1 MMIEETTATAAGT
14 RSFIWPPDCRKTYF
28 YSSARDSLDASRNS
42 RDLDA
47 GRVGPDPTPSLSIV
61 AANSSRSPEVRVS
74 VAASIQPSTCAGDL
88 APTIAP
94 VTPGHVRVHATA
106 TADTLVLC
114 RSAIGF
120 SASRSAMFFSSHG
133 VWKFGALLRQSSS
146 AIFFTRSAENVS
158 VRMPDCMGL

>member
-14 RSFIWPPDCRKTYF
+14 RSFIGSPGCRKTHF

-61 AANSSRSPEVRVS
+61 AAISSRSPELRVS
-74 VAASIQPSTCAGDL
+74 VAASIQPSTCDGDL

-94 VTPGHVRVHATA
+94 VTPGH
-106 TADTLVLC
+106 
-114 RSAIGF
+114 IG
-120 SASRSAMFFSSHG
+120 A
-133 VWKFGALLRQSSS
+133 Q
-146 AIFFTRSAENVS
+146 AEA
-158 VRMPDCMGL
+158 PD

>member
-14 RSFIWPPDCRKTYF
+14 RSFIWPPGCRKRFF
-28 YSSARDSLDASRNS
+28 YSSARDSLGASRNS

-61 AANSSRSPEVRVS
+61 AAISSRSPELRMS
-74 VAASIQPSTCAGDL
+74 VAASIHPSTCDGDL

-94 VTPGHVRVHATA
+94 VTPGQVRVHATA
-106 TADTLVLC
+106 MADTLALC

-120 SASRSAMFFSSHG
+120 
-133 VWKFGALLRQSSS
+133 
-146 AIFFTRSAENVS
+146 
-158 VRMPDCMGL
+158 